1 MPTPLRA
8 LHAPSIVRTKV
19 QARASSFIADEDRAH
34 PSRCSSVG
42 NRQRHKPR
50 RATVLVITRKGR
62 ESGEPVP
69 VQVTSQTQRSVIS
82 ISFARR
88 MDRPWPARLYSPK
101 QVAFV
106 SPRHSRR
113 YAYSTTS
120 VARAVYRSYG
130 GSGPCLLGHR
140 RRGQRPF
147 QSLLFSRQSPASQ
160 TPSCNSTGNNSEVQR
175 IRRARSHPSFKSA
188 V

>member
-1 MPTPLRA
+1 MPGLLFSAAREEPILISTLQSTIVTKA
-8 LHAPSIVRTKV
+8 L
-19 QARASSFIADEDRAH
+19 
-34 PSRCSSVG
+34 
-42 NRQRHKPR
+42 
-50 RATVLVITRKGR
+50 RATVQVITWKGR

-69 VQVTSQTQRSVIS
+69 VQVASQTQRSVIS
-82 ISFARR
+82 MSFARAARR
-88 MDRPWPARLYSPK
+88 MDRPWPARLYFPK

-160 TPSCNSTGNNSEVQR
+160 TQSHNSTGNNSGVQR

>member
-1 MPTPLRA
+1 MPTQSVVAGKKPNQISTPQSTIVTKALRVT
-8 LHAPSIVRTKV
+8 VR
-19 QARASSFIADEDRAH
+19 
-34 PSRCSSVG
+34 
-42 NRQRHKPR
+42 
-50 RATVLVITRKGR
+50 VITWKGR

-69 VQVTSQTQRSVIS
+69 VQVASQTQRSEFS

-88 MDRPWPARLYSPK
+88 MDRPWPARLYFPK

-130 GSGPCLLGHR
+130 CSGQCLLGHR
-140 RRGQRPF
+140 DEDRAHP
-147 QSLLFSRQSPASQ
+147 SRCSSVDNRQHHKP
-160 TPSCNSTGNNSEVQR
+160 
-175 IRRARSHPSFKSA
+175 RRAVLVITRKDRESGEPDPIPVSSQLSEISIFLRQTYELTIARKVLLS
-188 V
+188 